1 MSMFLLR
8 MGSGIPGDVTRPG
21 SPCIIEQNIILGT
34 NPPLLYGIPVA
45 VDPST
50 GKIRPI
56 GAGDTNANAYGILT
70 RSFPVQSAGNSMGV
84 GVPPTSGVCG
94 VLKMGYI
101 NVKVN
106 ASTVPVKNGSVFVR
120 TVANGGNTIIGGI
133 EAAADSTNTFQLL
146 NAYFTGA
153 SDANGNS
160 EVAYALQ

>member
-1 MSMFLLR
+1 MSMFLYR
-8 MGSGIPGDVTRPG
+8 MPSGIPGALTRAG
-21 SPCIIEQNIILGT
+21 APCVVEPNIILGT

-56 GAGDTNANAYGILT
+56 GAGDTIANVYGILV
-70 RSFPVQSAGNSMGV
+70 RPFPTQSAGVAMGAA
-84 GVPPTSGVCG
+84 VPPTSGMCD
-94 VLKMGYI
+94 VLKAGYI

-106 ASTVPVKNGSVFVR
+106 ASAVPVKNGAVYIR

-133 EAAADSTNTFQLL
+133 EAAADSTNTFVLTG
-146 NAYFTGA
+146 AYFTGA
-153 SDANGNS
+153 TDANGNG